1 MNVLVFRGTNDIDGI
16 DYAIEYKQRGDNVTV
31 IQCDESMGMC
41 PWNPFA
47 SRRCCKYC
55 YMISKKAYSR
65 YCKQG
70 YEYIKL
76 SSLITDEDKLKSE
89 CFPLDFNSIADLKNI
104 LYDNVEI
111 GYGAFSSYATASRNV
126 MPVISPDFKEYIKYT
141 MQMEIRVYEA
151 LKRFVTKRGFELIIF
166 HNGRFAMYRPFLGL
180 ARNLHINY
188 IATEHF
194 DSNGVTYKNDFYD
207 SVPHSVEANM
217 EKARKLW
224 KDTEPDI
231 REERGISFYERRK
244 HGRLAGDRR
253 VYTANQQKGKLPDE
267 WDEKVENIVIFNS
280 SEDEQ
285 CAIDKKID
293 SQNLFENQYIALT
306 KLFEH
311 YKNDKTKHFYLR
323 IHPNLK
329 DVPYKSH
336 IALYDLKYDN
346 VSIFSPNS
354 PISSYALLDYSD
366 KVIVFNSTMG
376 LEGAFWGK
384 PVIALVRDYASEF
397 NVAYFPETEEKFWQL
412 VDDKNLKCLN
422 NEGTLIMGN
431 YFLREEPP
439 YTHIKIKVEESIFG
453 HKLNTQ
459 SITKLFGSYALNRLL
474 FGFVIKGK
482 LGRDRKFKYLPE
494 TIGHLTDEQV

>member
-1 MNVLVFRGTNDIDGI
+1 MRVLIFRGTNDIDGI
-16 DYAIEYKQRGDNVTV
+16 DYAIEYKQRGDDVTV

-41 PWNPFA
+41 PWNPF
-47 SRRCCKYC
+47 SSQRCCKYC
-55 YMISKKAYSR
+55 YKVSKKAFDK
-65 YCKQG
+65 YCSTN

-76 SSLITDEDKLKSE
+76 STLVSDEDRKKSE
-89 CFPLDFNSIADLKNI
+89 EFPMDFNSIAELKDI
-104 LYDNVEI
+104 YYDNFEI

-126 MPVISPDFKEYIKYT
+126 MPNISDDFKKYIKYT
-141 MQMEIRVYEA
+141 MKMEIRVYEA
-151 LKRFVTKRGFELIIF
+151 LKRFVKERNYELMIF
-166 HNGRFAMYRPFLGL
+166 HNGRFALYRPFLGL

-194 DSNGVTYKNDFYD
+194 DAKNITYKNDFVN

-224 KDTEPDI
+224 DVTKPSE
-231 REERGISFYERRK
+231 REERGRDFYECRK

-253 VYTANQQKGKLPDE
+253 VYTANQQKDKLPEE
-267 WDEKVENIVIFNS
+267 WDENVENIVIYNS

-293 SQNLFENQYIALT
+293 SQNLFENQYVALT

-329 DVPYKSH
+329 GVPYKSH
-336 IALYDLKYDN
+336 TALYDLKYDN
-346 VSIFSPNS
+346 VSIFSPDS
-354 PISSYALLDYSD
+354 PVSSYALLDHCD

-376 LEGAFWGK
+376 LEGAYWGK

-397 NVAYFPETEEKFWQL
+397 NVAYFPETEDKFWEL
-412 VDDKNLKCLN
+412 VDNKDLKCIN

-439 YTHIKIKVEESIFG
+439 YRHINIKVYDSFWG
-453 HKLNTQ
+453 HEFHTQ
-459 SITKLFGSYALNRLL
+459 SITKLFGSYALNRAI
-474 FGFVIKGK
+474 FGLIMRGI
-482 LGRDRKFKYLPE
+482 LGRDRKFKFLPE
-494 TIGHLTDEQV
+494 TTGHFSEE

>member
-1 MNVLVFRGTNDIDGI
+1 
-16 DYAIEYKQRGDNVTV
+16 
-31 IQCDESMGMC
+31 
-41 PWNPFA
+41 
-47 SRRCCKYC
+47 
-55 YMISKKAYSR
+55 MISKKAYNR
-65 YCKQG
+65 YCDQG

-76 SSLITDEDKLKSE
+76 STLITEEDKLKSE
-89 CFPLDFNSIADLKNI
+89 NYPLDFNSIADLKNI

-126 MPVISPDFKEYIKYT
+126 MPVISQDFKDYIQYT
-141 MQMEIRVYEA
+141 MKMEIRVYEA
-151 LKRFVTKRGFELIIF
+151 LKRFVKERGYDLIIF

-194 DSNGVTYKNDFYD
+194 DSNGVTYKNDFYN

-217 EKARKLW
+217 DKARKLW
-224 KDTEPDI
+224 DETDATI
-231 REERGISFYERRK
+231 RKERGVNFYERRK

-267 WDEKVENIVIFNS
+267 WDDSVENIAIFNS

-311 YKNDKTKHFYLR
+311 YKDDKTKHFYLR
-323 IHPNLK
+323 IHPNLRE
-329 DVPYKSH
+329 VPYKSH
-336 IALYDLKYDN
+336 MALYNLKYDN
-346 VSIFSPNS
+346 VSIFSPDS
-354 PISSYALLDYSD
+354 PVSSYALLDNCD
-366 KVIVFNSTMG
+366 KVVVFNSTMG
-376 LEGAFWGK
+376 LEGAYWGK

-397 NVAYFPETEEKFWQL
+397 NVAYFPETEERFWQL
-412 VDDKNLKCLN
+412 LDNKELKCLN

-439 YTHIKIKVEESIFG
+439 YTHINIKVADSIFG
-453 HKLNTQ
+453 HRFITQ
-459 SITKLFGSYALNRLL
+459 SITKLLGSYALNRAIFRL
-474 FGFVIKGK
+474 FALRI
-482 LGRDRKFKYLPE
+482 LGRNSKFKYLPE
-494 TIGHLTDEQV
+494 TIGHLSDE